1 MASSLV
7 LTGVKDIKK
16 NTGTEMLRLNPKRG
30 GDVFKLKRWWVVGGN
45 GTVYTNA
52 TVFNVTTSVGT
63 VKLAIESSMESN
75 IRIAHDGSFGFT
87 FSNANEISRAA
98 LFTDSFELIEHY
110 VFPSISGGKI
120 MTVTPSGGADRP
132 QPAAVAFTGTTT
144 LTGTAQVGETLT
156 ATASAYT
163 GGRGTVT
170 TNLLFQ
176 TSDTGSGGWSFLAGN
191 PGTAGGGTA
200 TYTIAASQ
208 ETKYIRASFQV
219 VDDDG
224 TVSSN
229 TSATAQIVA

>member
-30 GDVFKLKRWWVVGGN
+30 GDTFKLKRWWVVGGN

-52 TVFNVTTSVGT
+52 TVFDVTTSNGT

-120 MTVTPSGGADRP
+120 MTVTPSGGASRP
-132 QPAAVAFTGTTT
+132 TPPPVSFTGTAT
-144 LTGTAQVGETLT
+144 LTGTAQVGEVLT
-156 ATASAYT
+156 ATAST
-163 GGRGTVT
+163 FSGGRGTVT
-170 TNLLFQ
+170 TNLILQ
-176 TSDTGSGGWSFLAGN
+176 TSDNGTSGWTFLAGN
-191 PGTAGGGTA
+191 PGTPGGGTA
-200 TYTIAASQ
+200 TYTIASSQ
-208 ETKYIRASFQV
+208 EDKYIRASFQV
-219 VDDDG
+219 TDDDG
-224 TVSSN
+224 TVSTH
-229 TSATAQIVA
+229 TSATVQVIA